1 MAVSSWENTMAPS
14 SEPHYRR
21 IMRDI
26 RERIASGDL
35 KPGDKLP
42 TTAELAEQYG
52 VSTPTVRQAITIL
65 SEAGVLVGHQGLA
78 VRVAQ
83 RSDT

>member
-1 MAVSSWENTMAPS
+1 MTVSSWEITMAP

-35 KPGDKLP
+35 PPGAKLP
-42 TTAELAEQYG
+42 STAELVDQYG
-52 VSTPTVRQAITIL
+52 VSAPTVRQAITL
-65 SEAGVLVGHQGLA
+65 LTETGELVGRQGSA
-78 VRVAQ
+78 VRVAE
-83 RSDT
+83 RKP